1 MLQNYFAITNRTE
14 LTKERSRAILPI
26 LVRQAMA
33 GQMITYGDLGEE
45 LGLHHRTL
53 RHPLGCIREVLSEMS
68 TQWAEEIPQIQG
80 IVVNKQTRL
89 PGESVY
95 FLRHNPDTR
104 QREEIVEEVLRQVF
118 SYPRWLDVLEEL
130 GLSPTAP
137 LNS

>member
-1 MLQNYFAITNRTE
+1 MPRDYFAITNRTE
-14 LTKERSRAILPI
+14 LTKERARAVLPI

-33 GQMITYGDLGEE
+33 CQTIPYGDLGEE

-53 RHPLGCIREVLSEMS
+53 SHPLGCIREVLSEMS

-80 IVVNKQTRL
+80 IVVNRRTGL

-95 FLRHNPDTR
+95 FLRHNPDPR
-104 QREEIVEEVLRQVF
+104 QREEIVEEVLGQVF

-130 GLSPTAP
+130 GLSPHGGVG
-137 LNS
+137 